1 MFCRETVQDVR
12 GASEERTFP
21 PVLFFFQ
28 GSVEEGASFF
38 ERYWPEARA
47 VSDPEKFF
55 YGAFGI
61 GRGRIGQLLG
71 PRVIAA
77 GFRAAFKGNWIG
89 RPVGDPRVMPGL
101 LLVENDRIVW
111 RHDFEH
117 AGDHPDFRGL
127 AS

>member
-12 GASEERTFP
+12 GASEDPTFP
-21 PVLFFFQ
+21 SAILFFQ
-28 GSVEEGASFF
+28 GSREEGAAFF
-38 ERYWPEARA
+38 ERFWPEARA
-47 VSDPEKFF
+47 VADPEKFF
-55 YGAFGI
+55 YDAFGI
-61 GRGRIGQLLG
+61 GRGRLGQLLG

-77 GFRAAFKGNWIG
+77 GLRAALKGNWIG

-101 LLVENDRIVW
+101 LLVENDRITW

-117 AGDHPDFRGL
+117 AGDHPDLTAL